1 MSCRTT
7 SAAMTCDS
15 PRRVAVLYHTQGCH
29 LCEIALE
36 LVAPLAA
43 ERGWLCELS
52 EISTDD
58 ALMSRYGLRIPVLRD
73 PACGRELDWPFSGEA
88 VIGFFE
94 S

>member
-1 MSCRTT
+1 
-7 SAAMTCDS
+7 
-15 PRRVAVLYHTQGCH
+15 VVVLYHTQGCH

-43 ERGWLCELS
+43 ERGWICELC

-58 ALMSRYGLRIPVLRD
+58 ALLSRYGIRIPVLRD
-73 PACGRELDWPFSGEA
+73 PASGCELDWPFTREA
-88 VIGFFE
+88 VIRLFE